1 MVKSVEGNILENVL
15 TIKTEDDSANG
26 NYKCRL
32 ATLDSDKST
41 QLVVKKGKSSF
52 DALKEVVSI
61 IS

>member
-32 ATLDSDKST
+32 ANLDSDKST

-61 IS
+61 KS